1 MLCGDPQH
9 GNIYQFLQEKYK
21 VDKDYDL
28 VTMAL
33 DDPKHND
40 NLELKNW
47 LHKDKIMLEVKSKAF
62 KEGMILVERWIVNEY
77 LEIRSTLTF
86 ALKLFNQSSFVCDL
100 SPLIKYHVWPLLAL
114 LIL

>member
-9 GNIYQFLQEKYK
+9 RNIYQFLQEKHK

-40 NLELKNW
+40 NLELKNL
-47 LHKDKIMLEVKSKAF
+47 LHNDKIMLEVKSKAF
-62 KEGMILVERWIVNEY
+62 KEGMILVER
-77 LEIRSTLTF
+77 
-86 ALKLFNQSSFVCDL
+86 
-100 SPLIKYHVWPLLAL
+100 
-114 LIL
+114 

>member
-1 MLCGDPQH
+1 
-9 GNIYQFLQEKYK
+9 
-21 VDKDYDL
+21 
-28 VTMAL
+28 MAL

-40 NLELKNW
+40 NLELKNL
-47 LHKDKIMLEVKSKAF
+47 LHNDKIMLEVKCKAF

-77 LEIRSTLTF
+77 FEIGSTLTF

-100 SPLIKYHVWPLLAL
+100 SPLIKYHIWPLLAL